1 MIQFYDF
8 FSICFVIQVFVIN
21 CNNIKY
27 GFTASEFDFSK
38 NIGSFL
44 GSLPALVATPLL
56 ITAISTSDKARAVC
70 CASTAVIFKC
80 FDLTLYLSPCL
91 PNRNLFFSFIKPAAS
106 NSLSAR
112 AWFDTS
118 FGMTTLAPSLTF

>member
-1 MIQFYDF
+1 MSLTATIL
-8 FSICFVIQVFVIN
+8 I
-21 CNNIKY
+21 Y
-27 GFTASEFDFSK
+27 GFTASESDFSK
-38 NIGSFL
+38 KIGSFF
-44 GSLPALVATPLL
+44 GSFPALVATPLL

-80 FDLTLYLSPCL
+80 FGFDVISFTVPANPKS
-91 PNRNLFFSFIKPAAS
+91 FFSFIKPAAS

-118 FGMTTLAPSLTF
+118 FGMTTLAPSLTFLISLILSE